1 MDTRST
7 NFLSFL
13 KENKILI
20 SIITLLIID
29 SITKILDTAIEC
41 YIFTD
46 TVKIHKHKRKFKQTL
61 IRSVITITLIVIL
74 YYFA

>member
-1 MDTRST
+1 MNARST

-46 TVKIHKHKRKFKQTL
+46 IEKVHKHKRKFKQTL
-61 IRSVITITLIVIL
+61 IRSVITLSLILIL

>member
-1 MDTRST
+1 MNVRST

-46 TVKIHKHKRKFKQTL
+46 VKKLHRHKRKFKQTL
-61 IRSVITITLIVIL
+61 IRSIITISMIIIL